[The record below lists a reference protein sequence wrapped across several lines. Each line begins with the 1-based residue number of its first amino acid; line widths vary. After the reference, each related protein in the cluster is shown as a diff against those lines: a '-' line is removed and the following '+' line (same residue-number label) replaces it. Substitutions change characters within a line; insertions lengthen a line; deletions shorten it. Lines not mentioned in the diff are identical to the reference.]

1 MGPVGEAGVQ
11 GSRGITVS
19 ALFIIWCWD
28 ILFVWGV
35 GMKSRATEY
44 EMYFFSL

>member
-19 ALFIIWCWD
+19 ACLSFDAEIFY
-28 ILFVWGV
+28 LSEVSV
-35 GMKSRATEY
+35 
-44 EMYFFSL
+44 